1 MNKTKAFKFA
11 KEAWSGHPTVPVR
24 LSSSVAMTV
33 DGEEAVFL
41 RAHEN
46 DTVIVL
52 YGKDID
58 TVAMSCKIAQARR

>member
-1 MNKTKAFKFA
+1 
-11 KEAWSGHPTVPVR
+11 
-24 LSSSVAMTV
+24 MTV